1 MSFCREE
8 RRIGFPRA
16 ALSAP
21 DAPVPGKQPGP
32 GGRFI
37 VSVSELLAV
46 STGFLGLGKGLCLR
60 GDTAKRSAH
69 SSLWP
74 QPGAESHVRRHHGEL
89 EIQQELGLGG

>member
-37 VSVSELLAV
+37 VSASELLAV
-46 STGFLGLGKGLCLR
+46 SRGSWGWRKGF
-60 GDTAKRSAH
+60 A
-69 SSLWP
+69 
-74 QPGAESHVRRHHGEL
+74 
-89 EIQQELGLGG
+89 